1 MGKTA
6 YGTEAAAHASSA
18 SHGPAL
24 SRRRPARSDR
34 ERGGSEL
41 VRGFAA
47 PLDGLAHPLDLSAS
61 MMCARL
67 DQMAVEVGRLESA
80 GVDSYH
86 FDVMDGHFVPSL
98 GFSCD
103 AIGAL
108 RPHTKLPF
116 HVHAMVEN
124 PQAFLDGMARAGCD
138 LYVFHVEATRY
149 PRRMVD
155 RVHDAGMKCGIA
167 VSPGTPLDYLNEGHG
182 AEQVLVM
189 GVEPGFAAQRFFAD
203 TPQRIDEIRKRI
215 SPTVEVGLD
224 GHVTA
229 DTSLAS
235 LAAGASL
242 FVCGTSVLF
251 ARPGGYASNVRRLR
265 GALTKGSLS
274 ASAEHGA
281 KGRK

>member
-1 MGKTA
+1 
-6 YGTEAAAHASSA
+6 
-18 SHGPAL
+18 
-24 SRRRPARSDR
+24 
-34 ERGGSEL
+34 
-41 VRGFAA
+41 
-47 PLDGLAHPLDLSAS
+47 
-61 MMCARL
+61 
-67 DQMAVEVGRLESA
+67 
-80 GVDSYH
+80 
-86 FDVMDGHFVPSL
+86 
-98 GFSCD
+98 
-103 AIGAL
+103 
-108 RPHTKLPF
+108 
-116 HVHAMVEN
+116 MVEN
-124 PQAFLDGMARAGCD
+124 PEAFLDAMARAGCD
-138 LYVFHVEATRY
+138 LYVFHLEATRY

-203 TPQRIDEIRKRI
+203 TPQRIGEIRKRI

-251 ARPGGYASNVRRLR
+251 ARPGGYASNLQRLR
-265 GALTKGSLS
+265 SALTKGSPVRVAARS
-274 ASAEHGA
+274 
-281 KGRK
+281 